1 MGGKPCLN
9 ETDRLARKRA
19 AQKKYQKKL
28 LDLKIPKSEKK
39 KEQCRKS
46 SLAYYY
52 RNQETCNYKA
62 QLYTAANPGKH
73 KLAQKKAYQKR
84 RYNRNVI
91 FIKKSKIIGNK
102 CQKDFESGHEP
113 ES

>member
-9 ETDRLARKRA
+9 ETDRLTRKRA
-19 AQKKYQKKL
+19 AQKKYAQKL
-28 LDLKIPKSEKK
+28 LDLNIPISEAR
-39 KEQCRKS
+39 KEQSRKS

-62 QLYTAANPGKH
+62 QLYTAANPEKH

-102 CQKDFESGHEP
+102 CQKDFESEIVL